1 MSDSFLL
8 HVEDMLKDNHFPVI
22 GFFSEISGEGR
33 FIRIIDILAG
43 GVGRGLNYAGCTF
56 PDDVEVE
63 SEKFGDGV
71 EFYLHNGD
79 AVVLSYEELYRYMKK
94 AGENYVKMYQSG
106 GDAIAAILEKMRK
119 RYGISE

>member
-1 MSDSFLL
+1 MRDSFLL
-8 HVEDMLKDNHFPVI
+8 HEEDMLKDNHFPVI
-22 GFFSEISGEGR
+22 GFFGEISHEDEFLEEIGR
-33 FIRIIDILAG
+33 MSG
-43 GVGRGLNYAGCTF
+43 GRGVGLNYAGCTF

>member
-1 MSDSFLL
+1 MGDSFLL
-8 HVEDMLKDNHFPVI
+8 HVEDMLKDNHFPAI
-22 GFFSEISGEGR
+22 AFFGEISVEGR
-33 FIRIIDILAG
+33 FIRIIDMLSD
-43 GVGRGLNYAGCTF
+43 GVGSGMNYVECTF
-56 PDDVEVE
+56 PDEVE
-63 SEKFGDGV
+63 EESDKFGDGV

-106 GDAIAAILEKMRK
+106 GEAIAAILEKMRK